1 MSVLIKNGHIFTAV
15 DSYVADILVDEGKIR
30 TIGIDLSADDAKAI
44 DATGKY
50 VIPGGVD
57 PHTHLDF
64 PFGGTVSS
72 DDFSTGTIAAAVGGT
87 TSIVDFVVQQRGQS
101 LTEALEIWHQKAGGQ
116 AVVDYGFHMI
126 IQDLPD
132 HRLSEMD
139 EMVRQGVTSFK
150 MFMAY
155 RGAVMVD
162 DDTIFKAMVR
172 AADNGALIC
181 LHAEHGHMID
191 VLVQG
196 ALAQG
201 NTAPRFHAS
210 TRPPVTEAEATHRAI
225 RMAEIA
231 GAPVY
236 FVHLSCAEAL
246 QEVQAARARQKY
258 VYAETCPHYLTLD
271 NSKYDQEGFEGAKYV
286 LTPPL
291 RDKWHQEELW
301 KGLRR
306 NDLQVVSTDH
316 CAFRFS
322 DQKTLGVNDFSKIPN
337 GGPGIENRLSLL
349 YTYGV
354 SSGLMDLNR
363 LVEIFST
370 APAKLFGLFPRKGTI
385 AVGSDADIVVFDPDA
400 KVGDQRPDPP
410 HERGLQPLRGHGSDR
425 RPRGCNRQRA
435 SAGGGRKVHRRFGRT
450 AISSNAA
457 RYRRMRP
464 GQLKEPTCKESG

>member
-15 DSYVADILVDEGKIR
+15 DNYVADILVDDGKIR
-30 TIGIDLSADDAKAI
+30 TIGTDLSAEDAKTI

-50 VIPGGVD
+50 VIPGGID

-87 TSIVDFVVQQRGQS
+87 TSIVDFVVQQRGQA

-116 AVVDYGFHMI
+116 AAVDYGFHMI

-132 HRLSEMD
+132 TRLPEMD

-162 DDTIFKAMVR
+162 DDTIFKAMAR

-191 VLVQG
+191 VLVQQ

-210 TRPPVTEAEATHRAI
+210 TRPPITEAEATHRAI
-225 RMAEIA
+225 RMAEVA

-236 FVHLSCAEAL
+236 FVHLSCVEAL
-246 QEVQAARARQKY
+246 QEVQAARARQNY

-271 NSKYDQEGFEGAKYV
+271 NSMYDQEGFEGAKYV

-349 YTYGV
+349 YTNGV
-354 SSGLMDLNR
+354 ATGLMDLNR

-370 APAKLFGLFPRKGTI
+370 NPAKLFGLFPRKGTI
-385 AVGSDADIVVFDPDA
+385 AVGSDADIVVFDPDVETVISA
-400 KVGDQRPDPP
+400 QTHHMNIDYNLYEGMAVKGVPEVVIANGRVLVEDG
-410 HERGLQPLRGHGSDR
+410 EYTGI
-425 RPRGCNRQRA
+425 
-435 SAGGGRKVHRRFGRT
+435 SAGGRF
-450 AISSNAA
+450 
-457 RYRRMRP
+457 
-464 GQLKEPTCKESG
+464 LKRGAL

>member
-15 DSYVADILVDEGKIR
+15 DNYVADILVDDGKIR
-30 TIGIDLSADDAKAI
+30 TIGIDLTADAEKTI

-101 LTEALEIWHQKAGGQ
+101 LAEALDIWHQKADGQ
-116 AVVDYGFHMI
+116 TAIDYGFHMI

-132 HRLSEMD
+132 QRLPDMD

-191 VLVQG
+191 VLVQE

-201 NTAPRFHAS
+201 NIAPRFHAS

-225 RMAEIA
+225 RMAEVA

-236 FVHLSCAEAL
+236 FVHLSCVEAL
-246 QEVQAARARQKY
+246 QQVQAARARQNY

-271 NSKYDQEGFEGAKYV
+271 NSMYDQEGFEGAKYV

-322 DQKTLGVNDFSKIPN
+322 DQKTMGVNDFSKIPN

-349 YTYGV
+349 YTNGV
-354 SSGLMDLNR
+354 ASGLMDLNR

-370 APAKLFGLFPRKGTI
+370 TPAKLFGLFPRKGAI

-400 KVGDQRPDPP
+400 ETVISAQTHHMNVDYNLYEGMKVKGVPEVVIANGRVLVEDGKYTGIP
-410 HERGLQPLRGHGSDR
+410 
-425 RPRGCNRQRA
+425 
-435 SAGGGRKVHRRFGRT
+435 AGGRFLRRST
-450 AISSNAA
+450 
-457 RYRRMRP
+457 
-464 GQLKEPTCKESG
+464 Q

>member
-1 MSVLIKNGHIFTAV
+1 M
-15 DSYVADILVDEGKIR
+15 DDGKIR
-30 TIGIDLSADDAKAI
+30 TIGIDLSADDAKTI

-50 VIPGGVD
+50 VIPGGID

-87 TSIVDFVVQQRGQS
+87 TTIVDFVVQQPGQS

-116 AVVDYGFHMI
+116 AAVDYGFHMI
-126 IQDLPD
+126 IRDLPD
-132 HRLSEMD
+132 SRLPEMD

-172 AADNGALIC
+172 AADNGAMIC

-191 VLVQG
+191 VLVQE
-196 ALAQG
+196 ALAKG
-201 NTAPRFHAS
+201 DTAPRFHAS
-210 TRPPVTEAEATHRAI
+210 TRPPITEAEATHRAI
-225 RMAEIA
+225 RMAEVA

-236 FVHLSCAEAL
+236 FVHLSCTEAL
-246 QEVQAARARQKY
+246 EEVQAARSRRNY

-271 NSKYDQEGFEGAKYV
+271 NSMYDQEGFEGAKYV

-301 KGLRR
+301 QGLRR

-337 GGPGIENRLSLL
+337 GGPGIENRLSLI
-349 YTYGV
+349 YTNGV
-354 SSGLMDLNR
+354 VSGLMDMNR
-363 LVEIFST
+363 LVEVFAT
-370 APAKLFGLFPRKGTI
+370 TPAKLFGLFPRKGTI
-385 AVGSDADIVVFDPDA
+385 AVESDADIVVFDPDA
-400 KVGDQRPDPP
+400 ETVISAQTHHMNIDYNLYEGMTVKGVPEAVIANGRVLV
-410 HERGLQPLRGHGSDR
+410 EGGKYTGI
-425 RPRGCNRQRA
+425 
-435 SAGGGRKVHRRFGRT
+435 SAGGRF
-450 AISSNAA
+450 
-457 RYRRMRP
+457 
-464 GQLKEPTCKESG
+464 LKRSPQ

>member
-15 DSYVADILVDEGKIR
+15 DNYVADILVDGGKIR
-30 TIGIDLSADDAKAI
+30 TIGTDLSADDAKTI

-50 VIPGGVD
+50 VIPGGID

-87 TSIVDFVVQQRGQS
+87 TSIVDFVVQQRGQA
-101 LTEALEIWHQKAGGQ
+101 LTEALEIWHQKAGGR
-116 AVVDYGFHMI
+116 AAVDYGFHMI

-132 HRLSEMD
+132 TRLPEMD

-191 VLVQG
+191 VLVQE

-201 NTAPRFHAS
+201 NTAPKFHAS
-210 TRPPVTEAEATHRAI
+210 TRPPITEAEATHRAI
-225 RMAEIA
+225 RMAEVA

-236 FVHLSCAEAL
+236 FVHLSCTEAL
-246 QEVQAARARQKY
+246 QEVQAARARQNY

-271 NSKYDQEGFEGAKYV
+271 NSMYDQEGFEGAKYV

-349 YTYGV
+349 YTNGV
-354 SSGLMDLNR
+354 ATGLMDLNR

-370 APAKLFGLFPRKGTI
+370 NPAKLFGLFPRKGTI

-400 KVGDQRPDPP
+400 ESVISAQTHHMNIDYNLYEGMAVKGVPEVVIANGRVLVEDG
-410 HERGLQPLRGHGSDR
+410 EYTGI
-425 RPRGCNRQRA
+425 
-435 SAGGGRKVHRRFGRT
+435 SAGGRF
-450 AISSNAA
+450 
-457 RYRRMRP
+457 
-464 GQLKEPTCKESG
+464 LKRGAL

>member
-15 DSYVADILVDEGKIR
+15 DSYVADILVDDGKIR
-30 TIGIDLSADDAKAI
+30 TIGIDLSTDVEKTI

-50 VIPGGVD
+50 VIPGGID

-101 LTEALEIWHQKAGGQ
+101 LTEALDIWHQKAEGR
-116 AVVDYGFHMI
+116 AAVDYGFHMI

-132 HRLSEMD
+132 SRLSEMD

-191 VLVQG
+191 VLVHG

-225 RMAEIA
+225 RMAEVA

-246 QEVQAARARQKY
+246 HEVQAARARQKY

-271 NSKYDQEGFEGAKYV
+271 NSMYDQEGFEGAKYV

-291 RDKWHQEELW
+291 RDKWHQDELW
-301 KGLRR
+301 NGLRR

-349 YTYGV
+349 YTHGV
-354 SSGLMDLNR
+354 VTGLMDLNR
-363 LVEIFST
+363 LVELFST
-370 APAKLFGLFPRKGTI
+370 TPAKLFGLFPRKGTI
-385 AVGSDADIVVFDPDA
+385 AVGTDADIVVFDPDA
-400 KVGDQRPDPP
+400 ETVISAQTHHMNVDYNLYEGMKVKGVPEVVVVNGRVLVENGKYTGIP
-410 HERGLQPLRGHGSDR
+410 
-425 RPRGCNRQRA
+425 A
-435 SAGGGRKVHRRFGRT
+435 SGRF
-450 AISSNAA
+450 
-457 RYRRMRP
+457 
-464 GQLKEPTCKESG
+464 LKRSAL

>member
-15 DSYVADILVDEGKIR
+15 DNYVADILVDDGKIR
-30 TIGIDLSADDAKAI
+30 TIGTDLSAEDAKTI

-50 VIPGGVD
+50 VIPGGID

-87 TSIVDFVVQQRGQS
+87 TSIVDFVVQQRGQA

-116 AVVDYGFHMI
+116 AAVDYGFHMI

-132 HRLSEMD
+132 TRLPEMD

-162 DDTIFKAMVR
+162 DDTIFKAMAR

-191 VLVQG
+191 VLVQQ

-210 TRPPVTEAEATHRAI
+210 TRPPITEAEATHRAI
-225 RMAEIA
+225 RMAEVA

-236 FVHLSCAEAL
+236 FVHLSCVEAL
-246 QEVQAARARQKY
+246 QEVQAARARQNY

-271 NSKYDQEGFEGAKYV
+271 NSMYDQEGFEGAKYV

-349 YTYGV
+349 YTNGV
-354 SSGLMDLNR
+354 ATGLVDLNR

-370 APAKLFGLFPRKGTI
+370 NPAKLFGLFPRKGTI

-400 KVGDQRPDPP
+400 ETVISAQTHHMNIDYNLYEGMSVKGVPEVVIANGRVLVEDG
-410 HERGLQPLRGHGSDR
+410 EYTGI
-425 RPRGCNRQRA
+425 
-435 SAGGGRKVHRRFGRT
+435 SAGGRF
-450 AISSNAA
+450 
-457 RYRRMRP
+457 
-464 GQLKEPTCKESG
+464 LKRSAM

>member
-15 DSYVADILVDEGKIR
+15 DNYVADILVDDGKIR
-30 TIGIDLSADDAKAI
+30 TIGIDLSAEDAKTI

-50 VIPGGVD
+50 VIPGGID

-87 TSIVDFVVQQRGQS
+87 TSIVDFVVQQRGQA

-116 AVVDYGFHMI
+116 AAVDYGFHMI

-132 HRLSEMD
+132 TRLPEMD

-162 DDTIFKAMVR
+162 DDTIFKAMAR

-191 VLVQG
+191 VLVQQ

-201 NTAPRFHAS
+201 NTAPKFHAS
-210 TRPPVTEAEATHRAI
+210 TRPPITEAEATHRAI
-225 RMAEIA
+225 RMAEVA

-236 FVHLSCAEAL
+236 FVHLSCVEAL
-246 QEVQAARARQKY
+246 QEVQAARARQNY

-271 NSKYDQEGFEGAKYV
+271 NSMYDQEGFEGAKYV

-349 YTYGV
+349 YTNGV
-354 SSGLMDLNR
+354 ATGLMDLNR

-370 APAKLFGLFPRKGTI
+370 NPAKLFGLFPRKGTI

-400 KVGDQRPDPP
+400 ESVISAQTHHMNIDYNLYEGMAVKGVPEVVIANGRVLVEDG
-410 HERGLQPLRGHGSDR
+410 EYTGI
-425 RPRGCNRQRA
+425 
-435 SAGGGRKVHRRFGRT
+435 SAGGRF
-450 AISSNAA
+450 
-457 RYRRMRP
+457 
-464 GQLKEPTCKESG
+464 LKRGAM

>member
-1 MSVLIKNGHIFTAV
+1 
-15 DSYVADILVDEGKIR
+15 
-30 TIGIDLSADDAKAI
+30 
-44 DATGKY
+44 
-50 VIPGGVD
+50 
-57 PHTHLDF
+57 LDF

-87 TSIVDFVVQQRGQS
+87 TSIVDFVVQQRGQA
-101 LTEALEIWHQKAGGQ
+101 LAEALDIWHQKAEGQ
-116 AVVDYGFHMI
+116 AAIDYGFHMI

-132 HRLSEMD
+132 DRLPEMD

-172 AADNGALIC
+172 AADNGAMIC

-191 VLVQG
+191 VLVQE
-196 ALAQG
+196 ALAKG
-201 NTAPRFHAS
+201 DTAPRFHAS
-210 TRPPVTEAEATHRAI
+210 TRPPITEAEATHRAI
-225 RMAEIA
+225 RMAEVA

-236 FVHLSCAEAL
+236 FVHLSCTEAL
-246 QEVQAARARQKY
+246 EEVQAARSRRNY

-271 NSKYDQEGFEGAKYV
+271 NSMYDQEGFEGAKYV

-349 YTYGV
+349 YTNGV
-354 SSGLMDLNR
+354 ATGLMDLNR

-370 APAKLFGLFPRKGTI
+370 NPAKLFGLFPRKGTI

-400 KVGDQRPDPP
+400 ETVISAQTHHMNIDYNLYEGMAVKGVPEVVIANGRVLVEDG
-410 HERGLQPLRGHGSDR
+410 EYTGI
-425 RPRGCNRQRA
+425 
-435 SAGGGRKVHRRFGRT
+435 SAGGRF
-450 AISSNAA
+450 
-457 RYRRMRP
+457 
-464 GQLKEPTCKESG
+464 LKRGAL

>member
-1 MSVLIKNGHIFTAV
+1 MAG
-15 DSYVADILVDEGKIR
+15 ILVDDGKIR
-30 TIGIDLSADDAKAI
+30 TIGIDLTADAEKTI

-50 VIPGGVD
+50 VIPGGID

-87 TSIVDFVVQQRGQS
+87 TSIVDFVVQQRGQV
-101 LTEALEIWHQKAGGQ
+101 LTEALDIWHQKAEGQ
-116 AVVDYGFHMI
+116 AAIDYGFHMI
-126 IQDLPD
+126 VQDLPD

-139 EMVRQGVTSFK
+139 EMVRQGVTSLK

-162 DDTIFKAMVR
+162 DDTIFKVMSR

-191 VLVQG
+191 VLVQA

-210 TRPPVTEAEATHRAI
+210 TRPPGTEAEATHRAI

-236 FVHLSCAEAL
+236 LVHLSCSEAL
-246 QEVQAARARQKY
+246 EQVQSARSLQNY

-271 NSKYDQEGFEGAKYV
+271 DSMYDQEGFEGAKYV

-291 RDKWHQEELW
+291 RNKGHQDELW

-316 CAFRFS
+316 CAFRFG
-322 DQKTLGVNDFSKIPN
+322 DQMTLGLNDFSKIPN

-349 YTYGV
+349 YTHGV
-354 SSGLMDLNR
+354 DSGLMNLNR
-363 LVEIFST
+363 MVELFST
-370 APAKLFGLFPRKGTI
+370 NPAKLFGLFPRKGTI

-400 KVGDQRPDPP
+400 ETVISAQTHHMNVDYNLYEGMRVKGVPETVIVNGRVLVED
-410 HERGLQPLRGHGSDR
+410 GQPAGI
-425 RPRGCNRQRA
+425 P
-435 SAGGGRKVHRRFGRT
+435 AGGRFLRRST
-450 AISSNAA
+450 
-457 RYRRMRP
+457 
-464 GQLKEPTCKESG
+464 Q

>member
-1 MSVLIKNGHIFTAV
+1 MSFPEASTLT
-15 DSYVADILVDEGKIR
+15 L
-30 TIGIDLSADDAKAI
+30 TW
-44 DATGKY
+44 T
-50 VIPGGVD
+50 
-57 PHTHLDF
+57 F

-72 DDFSTGTIAAAVGGT
+72 DDFRTGTIAAAVGGT
-87 TSIVDFVVQQRGQS
+87 TSIVDFVVQQRGQA
-101 LTEALEIWHQKAGGQ
+101 LTEALEIWHQKAEGQ
-116 AVVDYGFHMI
+116 AAIDYGFHMI
-126 IQDLPD
+126 VQDLPD
-132 HRLSEMD
+132 SRLPEMD

-191 VLVQG
+191 VLVQN
-196 ALAQG
+196 ALARG
-201 NTAPRFHAS
+201 DTAPRFHAS

-236 FVHLSCAEAL
+236 FVHLSCSEAL
-246 QEVQAARARQKY
+246 EQVQSARSRQNY

-271 NSKYDQEGFEGAKYV
+271 DSMYDQEGFEGAKYV

-291 RDKWHQEELW
+291 RSKGHQDELW

-316 CAFRFS
+316 CAFRFG

-349 YTYGV
+349 YTHGV
-354 SSGLMDLNR
+354 ASGFMDLNR
-363 LVEIFST
+363 MVELFST
-370 APAKLFGLFPRKGTI
+370 NPARLFGLFPRKGTI

-400 KVGDQRPDPP
+400 ETVISAQTHHMNVDYNLYEGMRVKGVPEVVIVNGRVLVEDG
-410 HERGLQPLRGHGSDR
+410 EYTGI
-425 RPRGCNRQRA
+425 A
-435 SAGGGRKVHRRFGRT
+435 AGGRFLRRST
-450 AISSNAA
+450 
-457 RYRRMRP
+457 
-464 GQLKEPTCKESG
+464 Q

>member
-15 DSYVADILVDEGKIR
+15 DNYVADILVDDGKIR
-30 TIGIDLSADDAKAI
+30 TIGIDLTADVEKTI

-87 TSIVDFVVQQRGQS
+87 TSIVDYVVQQRGQA
-101 LTEALEIWHQKAGGQ
+101 LAEALEIWHRKAEGQ
-116 AVVDYGFHMI
+116 AAIDYGFHMI
-126 IQDLPD
+126 VQDLPD
-132 HRLSEMD
+132 YRLSEMD

-172 AADNGALIC
+172 ASDNGAMIC

-191 VLVQG
+191 VLVQQ

-201 NTAPRFHAS
+201 HTAPRFHAS

-236 FVHLSCAEAL
+236 FVHLSCTEAL
-246 QEVQAARARQKY
+246 EQVQAARSRQNY

-271 NSKYDQEGFEGAKYV
+271 DSMYDQEGFEGAKYV

-291 RDKWHQEELW
+291 RDKGHQEELW

-316 CAFRFS
+316 CAFRFG

-349 YTYGV
+349 YTHGV
-354 SSGLMDLNR
+354 ASGLMDLNR
-363 LVEIFST
+363 LVELFST
-370 APAKLFGLFPRKGTI
+370 NPARLFGLFPRKGTI

-400 KVGDQRPDPP
+400 ETVISARTHHMNVDYNLYEGMRVKGVPETVIVNGRVLVEDG
-410 HERGLQPLRGHGSDR
+410 EYTGLP
-425 RPRGCNRQRA
+425 
-435 SAGGGRKVHRRFGRT
+435 AGGRFLRRST
-450 AISSNAA
+450 
-457 RYRRMRP
+457 
-464 GQLKEPTCKESG
+464 Q

>member
-15 DSYVADILVDEGKIR
+15 DNYVADILVDDGKIR
-30 TIGIDLSADDAKAI
+30 TIGIDLSADDAKTI
-44 DATGKY
+44 DAIGKY
-50 VIPGGVD
+50 VIPGGID

-87 TSIVDFVVQQRGQS
+87 TTIVDFVVQQPGQS

-116 AVVDYGFHMI
+116 AAVDYGFHMI
-126 IQDLPD
+126 IRDLPD
-132 HRLSEMD
+132 SRLPEMD

-172 AADNGALIC
+172 AADNGAMIC
-181 LHAEHGHMID
+181 LHAEHGYMID
-191 VLVQG
+191 VLVQE
-196 ALAQG
+196 ALAKG
-201 NTAPRFHAS
+201 DTAPRFHAS
-210 TRPPVTEAEATHRAI
+210 TRPPITEAEATHRAI
-225 RMAEIA
+225 RMAEVA

-236 FVHLSCAEAL
+236 FVHLSCTEAL
-246 QEVQAARARQKY
+246 EEVQAARSRRNY

-271 NSKYDQEGFEGAKYV
+271 NSMYDQEGFEGAKYV

-337 GGPGIENRLSLL
+337 GGPGIENRLSLI
-349 YTYGV
+349 YTNGV
-354 SSGLMDLNR
+354 VSGLMDMNR
-363 LVEIFST
+363 LVEVFAT
-370 APAKLFGLFPRKGTI
+370 TPAKLFGLFPRKGTI

-400 KVGDQRPDPP
+400 ETVISAQTHHMNIDYNLYEGMTVKGVPEAVIANGRVLV
-410 HERGLQPLRGHGSDR
+410 EGGKYTGI
-425 RPRGCNRQRA
+425 
-435 SAGGGRKVHRRFGRT
+435 SAGGRF
-450 AISSNAA
+450 
-457 RYRRMRP
+457 
-464 GQLKEPTCKESG
+464 LKRSPQ

>member
-1 MSVLIKNGHIFTAV
+1 MEGVMSVLIKNGHIFTAV
-15 DSYVADILVDEGKIR
+15 DNYVADILVDDGKIR
-30 TIGIDLSADDAKAI
+30 TIGTDLSAEDAKTI

-50 VIPGGVD
+50 VIPGGID

-87 TSIVDFVVQQRGQS
+87 TSIVDFVVQQRGQA

-116 AVVDYGFHMI
+116 AAVDYGFHMI

-132 HRLSEMD
+132 TRLPEMD

-162 DDTIFKAMVR
+162 DDTIFKAMAR

-191 VLVQG
+191 VLVQQ

-210 TRPPVTEAEATHRAI
+210 TRPPITEAEATHRAI
-225 RMAEIA
+225 RMAEVA

-236 FVHLSCAEAL
+236 FVHLSCVEAL
-246 QEVQAARARQKY
+246 QEVQAARARQNY

-271 NSKYDQEGFEGAKYV
+271 NSMYDQEGFEGAKYV

-337 GGPGIENRLSLL
+337 GGPGIENRLSLI
-349 YTYGV
+349 YTNGV
-354 SSGLMDLNR
+354 VSGLMDMNR
-363 LVEIFST
+363 LVEVFAT
-370 APAKLFGLFPRKGTI
+370 TPAKLFGLFPRKGTI

-400 KVGDQRPDPP
+400 ETVISAQTHHMNIDYNLYEGMAVKGVPEVVIANGRVLVEDG
-410 HERGLQPLRGHGSDR
+410 EYTGI
-425 RPRGCNRQRA
+425 
-435 SAGGGRKVHRRFGRT
+435 SAGGRF
-450 AISSNAA
+450 
-457 RYRRMRP
+457 
-464 GQLKEPTCKESG
+464 LKRGAL

>member
-15 DSYVADILVDEGKIR
+15 DSYVADILVDDGKIR
-30 TIGIDLSADDAKAI
+30 TIGADLSADAEKII

-50 VIPGGVD
+50 VIPGGID

-87 TSIVDFVVQQRGQS
+87 TSIVDFVVQQRGQA

-116 AVVDYGFHMI
+116 AAVDYGFHMI

-132 HRLSEMD
+132 TRLPEMD

-162 DDTIFKAMVR
+162 DDTIFKAMAR

-191 VLVQG
+191 VLVQQ

-210 TRPPVTEAEATHRAI
+210 TRPPITEAEATHRAI
-225 RMAEIA
+225 RMAEVA

-236 FVHLSCAEAL
+236 FVHLSCVEAL
-246 QEVQAARARQKY
+246 QEVQAARARQNY

-271 NSKYDQEGFEGAKYV
+271 NSMYDQEGFEGAKYV

-349 YTYGV
+349 YTNGV
-354 SSGLMDLNR
+354 ATGLMDLNR

-370 APAKLFGLFPRKGTI
+370 NPAKLFGLFPRKGTI

-400 KVGDQRPDPP
+400 EAVISAQTHHMNVDYNLYEGMAVKGVPEVVIANGRVLVEDG
-410 HERGLQPLRGHGSDR
+410 EYTGI
-425 RPRGCNRQRA
+425 
-435 SAGGGRKVHRRFGRT
+435 SAGGRF
-450 AISSNAA
+450 
-457 RYRRMRP
+457 
-464 GQLKEPTCKESG
+464 LKRGAL